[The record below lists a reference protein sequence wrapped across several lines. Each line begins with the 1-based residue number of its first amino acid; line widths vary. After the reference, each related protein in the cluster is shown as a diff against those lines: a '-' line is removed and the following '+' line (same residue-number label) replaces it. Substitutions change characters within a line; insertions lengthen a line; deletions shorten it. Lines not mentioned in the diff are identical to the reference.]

1 MWLPNHKSAVNVLE
15 YLCTLDIEIFPVCIA
30 RIRIANIATS
40 GQSRRDP
47 PWAVTMSCCH
57 VSCVMSSLISDMM
70 VNSK

>member
-15 YLCTLDIEIFPVCIA
+15 YLCTLDIEICPVCIA
-30 RIRIANIATS
+30 RIRIANIATR

-57 VSCVMSSLISDMM
+57 VSSVMSP
-70 VNSK
+70 